1 MQPAPVATL
10 GSLQDYLAN
19 LYELDL
25 AFRVEDFLISD
36 ERLAQSLEG
45 EAYHPTPEKLLIRE
59 TSSDEVACSLFMNAE
74 VLARLDAGT
83 PLSNL
88 SMAQLEDFWT
98 ALEGVSH
105 FLYLAWNVHHD
116 RGIRGVELEL
126 QAEVDKYVVTTHLA
140 AAQRAGGL
148 PDIHALLFEH
158 THLLPGLSAALGQR
172 YRDASRSAAIYC
184 RSLARRFSVLPH
196 PDLVRELRRFY
207 RLDHSAKLRFI
218 EQH

>member
-1 MQPAPVATL
+1 MQQAPVATL

-25 AFRVEDFLISD
+25 AFRVEDFLIND
-36 ERLAQSLEG
+36 EHLARSLEG
-45 EAYHPTPEKLLIRE
+45 ETYHPTQEKLLIRE
-59 TSSDEVACSLFMNAE
+59 TPDDVECSLFMDAG

-105 FLYLAWNVHHD
+105 FLYLAWNAHHD
-116 RGIRGVELEL
+116 RGVRGVELEL

-140 AAQRAGGL
+140 AAQRAAGL
-148 PDIHALLFEH
+148 PDIHTLLFEH
-158 THLLPGLSAALGQR
+158 THLVPGLSEALGQR

-184 RSLARRFSVLPH
+184 RSLARRFNAWPH

-207 RLDHSAKLRFI
+207 RLDHSSKLRFI

>member
-1 MQPAPVATL
+1 MRTAPVATL

-36 ERLAQSLEG
+36 ERLARSLEG
-45 EAYHPTPEKLLIRE
+45 EAYRPTQEKLLIRE
-59 TSSDEVACSLFMNAE
+59 TPDDVECSLFMDAG

-88 SMAQLEDFWT
+88 NVAQLEDFWT

-105 FLYLAWNVHHD
+105 FLYLAWNAYHD

-126 QAEVDKYVVTTHLA
+126 QAEVDKYVVTTRLLA
-140 AAQRAGGL
+140 TQQSAQL
-148 PDIHALLFEH
+148 PDIHTLLFEH
-158 THLLPGLSAALGQR
+158 TRLDTGLNEALVQR

-184 RSLARRFSVLPH
+184 RSLARRFGDLPH
-196 PDLVRELRRFY
+196 PGLVRELRRFY
-207 RLDHSAKLRFI
+207 RLDHIAKLHFI

>member
-1 MQPAPVATL
+1 MQTVPVTTL
-10 GSLQDYLAN
+10 GSLQDYLTN

-25 AFRVEDFLISD
+25 AFRVEDFLTSD
-36 ERLAQSLEG
+36 EQLAKSLEG
-45 EAYHPTPEKLLIRE
+45 DAYRPTPEKLLIRE
-59 TSSDEVACSLFMNAE
+59 TPDDVECSLFMDAQ

-83 PLSNL
+83 PLSNM
-88 SMAQLEDFWT
+88 SIAQLEDFWT

-105 FLYLAWNVHHD
+105 FLYLAWNAHHD

-140 AAQRAGGL
+140 ATQSAVTL
-148 PDIHALLFEH
+148 PDIHTLLFEQ
-158 THLLPGLSAALGQR
+158 TRLVSGLSEALGQR

-184 RSLARRFSVLPH
+184 RSLARRFGVMPH

-207 RLDHSAKLRFI
+207 RLDHPAKLRFI

>member
-1 MQPAPVATL
+1 MQTASVATL

-36 ERLAQSLEG
+36 ARLAQSLEG
-45 EAYHPTPEKLLIRE
+45 EAYHPTPEKLLIRANPDDVE
-59 TSSDEVACSLFMNAE
+59 CSLFMDAD

-83 PLSNL
+83 PLLNL

-105 FLYLAWNVHHD
+105 FLYLAWNAHHD

-140 AAQRAGGL
+140 SAQHAAGL
-148 PDIHALLFEH
+148 TDIHALLFEH
-158 THLLPGLSAALGQR
+158 TRLLPGLSESLGQR
-172 YRDASRSAAIYC
+172 YRDANRSAAIYC
-184 RSLARRFSVLPH
+184 RSLARRFNVLPH

-207 RLDHSAKLRFI
+207 RLDHPAKLRFI

>member
-1 MQPAPVATL
+1 MQTAPAATL

-45 EAYHPTPEKLLIRE
+45 ETYHPATEKLLIRE
-59 TSSDEVACSLFMNAE
+59 TPDDVECSLFMDAG
-74 VLARLDAGT
+74 VLTRLDAGT

-88 SMAQLEDFWT
+88 RMAQLEDFWT

-116 RGIRGVELEL
+116 RGIRGIELEL
-126 QAEVDKYVVTTHLA
+126 QAEVDKYVVTMHLA
-140 AAQRAGGL
+140 AAQQAAEL
-148 PDIHALLFEH
+148 PDIHTLLFEH
-158 THLLPGLSAALGQR
+158 THLVPGLSEALGQR

-218 EQH
+218 AQH

>member
-1 MQPAPVATL
+1 MYTAPVATL

-36 ERLAQSLEG
+36 ERVAQSLEG

-59 TSSDEVACSLFMNAE
+59 TPDDVECSLFVDAG
-74 VLARLDAGT
+74 VLTRLDADS
-83 PLSNL
+83 PLSKL
-88 SMAQLEDFWT
+88 SIAQLEDFWT

-105 FLYLAWNVHHD
+105 FLYLAWNAHHD

-126 QAEVDKYVVTTHLA
+126 QAEVDKYVVTSHLA
-140 AAQRAGGL
+140 ATQRVAGL
-148 PDIHALLFEH
+148 TDIHTLLFEH
-158 THLLPGLSAALGQR
+158 TRLLPGLSEALGQR

-184 RSLARRFSVLPH
+184 RSLSRRFGVLPH

-207 RLDHSAKLRFI
+207 RLDHSSKLRFI